1 MTGVNT
7 ANGAK
12 VKADGQGVARAV
24 FCFILCFSVKQCFV
38 NENHARLV
46 SQKHTRVVCQVWVER
61 LQGSDDSHLTVR
73 WVKEASWGIL
83 QPHPESFSQG

>member
-12 VKADGQGVARAV
+12 VKADRQGVARAV

-38 NENHARLV
+38 NENHTRLV
-46 SQKHTRVVCQVWVER
+46 SQKHTRAVWSVDQFVNSGLR
-61 LQGSDDSHLTVR
+61 DCRAAVT
-73 WVKEASWGIL
+73 
-83 QPHPESFSQG
+83 PT